1 MTEPDAST
9 AETREPERGQV
20 SAGGPLWRKAPF
32 LLIRYPSLFVA
43 IAAAALVLG
52 VVSAATPLYLSS
64 AASGAL
70 TEQFRTV
77 TPSTAGLNVVQYGTV
92 FGSDVLES
100 FNQRSRTLDAIT
112 SGIPTV
118 GGPIR
123 TLVGP
128 PGVTL
133 LAEGYNGEPVEAVLA
148 ARSGADDHLSVLSE
162 ESGDGLFFTDQ
173 QAEILGVEP
182 GDRITLQRR
191 GLETSVEVVGIYESL
206 AAQPATDYWQPL
218 ADRIYGTGEGNPPGL
233 VFGSFEQIA
242 GITESLGGGDPQ
254 SRWEYSV
261 RTDLSLKE
269 GDAAAAEMRAAQRD
283 IDALSDPGAEFEFVE
298 HFSALPDLIQNAR
311 ETVGGVESPIGIM
324 SLAGRLVALVVIA
337 AAGVY
342 GIRRRRIE
350 TSVLSARGIGPQALG
365 FKAALESIP
374 PIAVGTVVG
383 WGASLLLVGAM
394 GPGPRLDPGARVN
407 ALESALWAG
416 ALAIVVVG
424 LVSSLATRREAAS
437 AFSRLPAVT
446 NIPWELALLVLA
458 GLSFYQLDS
467 KGLTSTGENGPPE
480 IDLFVLAFPI
490 LFIAGTAGLA
500 TKVLGMALPKLREFG
515 RRSSAPIYL
524 ATRRL
529 ASAPR
534 LALMLVTASALAVGV
549 LSYAGTLV
557 KSVDATSDAKAR
569 VSVGSDF
576 AAQVNIGSELPDGL
590 SFPATIVG
598 EIDLVEFTGSG
609 QGVTILAVEPA
620 TVATAAFW
628 SDDFSGSSLSELM
641 TEIGEPSGDALPV
654 LVVGDEEGFAED
666 GLELYDT
673 RVPVDIVDRPIAF
686 PGMSTL
692 EPTVIVD
699 DELLREFFDEYH
711 GEIGSAPRT
720 DLIWARGDAEAISEE
735 LGDTSLAFGLERSAE
750 LSKNTPGFLAVS
762 WTFEFL
768 QALGVIIGFVVLAGM
783 LLYLQSRQRA
793 GIVSFAL
800 ARRMGLKAAS
810 YRLSV
815 VIELFVLLGAALMIG
830 VVLSLVAAR
839 IIYTRFDLFPALPP
853 APLWRV
859 PLAIFGVTAVV
870 LAVAAWLGA
879 WRVQRTAQR
888 AKVSEVLRLAE

>member
-1 MTEPDAST
+1 MTEPDTNSSEA
-9 AETREPERGQV
+9 PRGQV

-32 LLIRYPSLFVA
+32 LLIRYPSLFIA

-52 VVSAATPLYLSS
+52 LVSAATPLYLSS
-64 AASGAL
+64 ASSGAL
-70 TEQFRTV
+70 AEQFRTV
-77 TPSTAGLNVVQYGTV
+77 TPDVAGLTVVQYGNLPG
-92 FGSDVLES
+92 FGLYES
-100 FNQRSRTLDAIT
+100 FTQRTETLDGAL
-112 SGIPTV
+112 SKIPAD

-123 TLVGP
+123 TLIGRPAVGLI
-128 PGVTL
+128 TN
-133 LAEGYNGEPVEAVLA
+133 AHQGEPVPAVLA
-148 ARSGADDHLSVLSE
+148 ARTGALQHLNVLAE
-162 ESGDGLFFTDQ
+162 EDGDGLYITDD
-173 QAEILGVEP
+173 QAEQLSVDA
-182 GDRITLQRR
+182 GDRMTIV
-191 GLETSVEVVGIYESL
+191 GSSGDSISVEVAGIYQGL
-206 AAQPATDYWQPL
+206 ASQALTDYWQPV
-218 ADRIYGTGEGNPPGL
+218 ADRIYGGGDGAPPGL
-233 VFGSFEQIA
+233 VFGSFPQIA
-242 GITESLGGGDPQ
+242 AITVDFGGEQPQ
-254 SRWEYSV
+254 SRWEYSI
-261 RTDLSLKE
+261 RTDLSMAE
-269 GDAAAAEMRAAQRD
+269 GEAAAAEMRRVERD
-283 IDALSDPGAEFEFVE
+283 LEDGAGIGAEFPGGE
-298 HFSALPDLIQNAR
+298 HFTALPDLLRNAR

-350 TSVLSARGIGPQALG
+350 TSVLSARGIGPGALG
-365 FKAALESIP
+365 FKASLESIP
-374 PIAVGTVVG
+374 PIAAGVAIG
-383 WGASLLLVGAM
+383 WGASLLLVRLL
-394 GPGPRLDPGARVN
+394 GPSQRLDPGASMN
-407 ALESALWAG
+407 ALESALYAG
-416 ALAIVVVG
+416 VIAVAVVG

-437 AFSRLPAVT
+437 AFTRLPAVS
-446 NIPWELALLVLA
+446 NIPWELAFLVLA

-467 KGLTSTGENGPPE
+467 NGLTATGTGGPPE

-500 TKVLGMALPKLREFG
+500 TKILGLLLPKLREFG
-515 RRSSAPIYL
+515 RGSAAPAYL

-534 LALMLVTASALAVGV
+534 LALMLVTASALAIGV
-549 LSYAGTLV
+549 LAYAGTLV

-569 VSVGSDF
+569 VSVGSDY
-576 AAQVNIGSELPDGL
+576 AAQVNLGSELPDGL
-590 SFPATIVG
+590 SFPATIVS
-598 EIDLVEFTGSG
+598 EIDLVEFTGTG
-609 QGVTILAVEPA
+609 QGVTILAIEPETLA
-620 TVATAAFW
+620 RAAFW
-628 SDDFSGSSLSELM
+628 SDDFSGTSLPKLMAELD
-641 TEIGEPSGDALPV
+641 EASGDNLPV
-654 LVVGDEEGFAED
+654 LVVGDEDGLAEN

-673 RVPVDIVDRPIAF
+673 QVPLEIVDRPSAF

-699 DELLREFFDEYH
+699 DALLREFFKRFN

-735 LGDTSLAFGLERSAE
+735 LGETSLAFGLERSAE
-750 LSKNTPGFLAVS
+750 LSKATPAFLAVS

-768 QALGVIIGFVVLAGM
+768 QALGVVIGFVVLAGM

-800 ARRMGLKAAS
+800 ARRMGLKASS

-815 VIELFVLLGAALMIG
+815 VLELLALLGSALVIG
-830 VVLSLVAAR
+830 VALSLVAAR

-859 PLAIFGVTAVV
+859 PLVIFGATAVV
-870 LAVAAWLGA
+870 LAVAAWMGA